1 MHTLFVRE
9 RQLPNWLVLFMLG
22 QFCSA
27 LGYRLCSVFNLVK
40 LERRQMTFTALEQ
53 EAIVLNAV
61 MGMVDDMVNHA
72 IFCLPGERRENVNLL
87 PQTSDT
93 LRQFAILLRDFLSPV
108 SSRGKNPMPFELP
121 KPPRNSKATDHTT
134 LYYLARICKNP
145 LIGTDIA
152 FLAKLVG
159 DFIEWLEA
167 SAFVPRVWLSNIEVE
182 VNLTIKRIDFI
193 RMGGDIGKH
202 NFLRLGGQAAR
213 LQKILKENGVTIDES
228 QAYAAL
234 PDCWDWFHTHL
245 FAYHAS
251 TIAEFLNNMRYAIR
265 IYATPAAKTRYRV
278 TGKIDDYLDMYT
290 YDRPAEIVN
299 DFAWAQYFSLLDST
313 RRRPN
318 FPPFN
323 VTQSLKSQ
331 F

>member
-1 MHTLFVRE
+1 
-9 RQLPNWLVLFMLG
+9 
-22 QFCSA
+22 
-27 LGYRLCSVFNLVK
+27 
-40 LERRQMTFTALEQ
+40 MTFTALEQ

-61 MGMVDDMVNHA
+61 MSMVDDMVNHA
-72 IFCLPGERRENVNLL
+72 IFCLPGGKRENTNLL

-108 SSRGKNPMPFELP
+108 TSKGQGPMPFGLP
-121 KPPRNSKATDHTT
+121 KPPKGSSATDNTT
-134 LYYLARICKNP
+134 LFYLARVCENP
-145 LIGTDIA
+145 LIGTDLD
-152 FLAKLVG
+152 FLAILVH
-159 DFIEWLEA
+159 DFTEWLED
-167 SAFVPRVWLSNIEVE
+167 SAFVSNVWLSNIKVE

-202 NFLRLGGQAAR
+202 NFLRLSGQAAK
-213 LQKILKENGVTIDES
+213 LQKICGENGVTINES

-251 TIAEFLNNMRYAIR
+251 TLAEFLNNIRYAIR
-265 IYATPAAKTRYRV
+265 LYVTPVADARYRV
-278 TGKIDDYLDMYT
+278 TGKIDDHLDMYT
-290 YDRPAEIVN
+290 YDRPPEIAN
-299 DFAWAQYFSLLDST
+299 EFAWAQYYDLLNST

-318 FPPFN
+318 FPPFS
-323 VTQSLKSQ
+323 VTQSLKNQ